1 MKEFFGRRGIW
12 SASLAVFV
20 AASVCGG
27 RAASLLDESSE
38 DLPAIETLRV
48 NVSCANVNK
57 YLAADNVTWTAVL
70 KTQPGFVRKHV
81 AVDPHTKTTSTCS
94 LYIEMYW
101 ASYALWKSFPTVLL
115 EETDAAFVKAYGTEV
130 PEEPYPFAADPNG
143 MSVLLNTEDPMGGVF
158 PVAEA
163 GQVIEFTRYAVA
175 CDAVD
180 RFVAADKK
188 SWTPFLQ
195 NQTGFLTKTI
205 AMMYMDSD
213 ASTCNVYTRATWAS
227 RASWNAVCAVPSEC
241 AAVAKAFAAVFGST
255 PPMTRIPTSDGLD
268 VVYGAIA
275 PHGPR
280 TIAIGGNDVVAYFS
294 LKPGDR
300 DVKGSPMYRRYMDA
314 SKVLDKELL
323 PYHPQPYEF
332 WFSSET
338 NADLFDED
346 PWAYIPAFGGH
357 CTHGIASG
365 FDSMTP
371 ALLADG
377 RRAFTCINTTE
388 WYIMN
393 NTLYMNS
400 CGMYYDFIKDPEGD
414 AAAAH
419 ARWKTWFGQE
429 RNYGP
434 INDACFQDGQ
444 HWDGNPIGALIPD
457 NCVLP

>member
-1 MKEFFGRRGIW
+1 MSGLNMKEFFGRRGIW

-27 RAASLLDESSE
+27 RAPSLLDESSE

-81 AVDPHTKTTSTCS
+81 A
-94 LYIEMYW
+94 
-101 ASYALWKSFPTVLL
+101 ASYALWKSFPTALL
-115 EETDAAFVKAYGTEV
+115 EETDAAFVKAYGAEV

-213 ASTCNVYTRATWAS
+213 ASTCNVYTRVTWAS

-300 DVKGSPMYRRYMDA
+300 DVKGSPMYRRYKGA

-323 PYHPQPYEF
+323 PYHPQPDQVLVP
-332 WFSSET
+332 SET
-338 NADLFDED
+338 KPEFFYEN
-346 PWAYIPAFGGH
+346 PWADNPPFGGTFPQWH
-357 CTHGIASG
+357 AAG
-365 FDSMTP
+365 FVR
-371 ALLADG
+371 L
-377 RRAFTCINTTE
+377 
-388 WYIMN
+388 
-393 NTLYMNS
+393 
-400 CGMYYDFIKDPEGD
+400 
-414 AAAAH
+414 
-419 ARWKTWFGQE
+419 Q
-429 RNYGP
+429 
-434 INDACFQDGQ
+434 
-444 HWDGNPIGALIPD
+444 
-457 NCVLP
+457 